1 MKPTIDSQTS
11 ASKPL
16 TVVVGLDFSD
26 ADGPAF
32 DQAARIAQRASR
44 SALHLVHV
52 FHEAPSAE
60 RAGDLAGHL
69 RAHVNEK
76 APLLGGLAGVTVGV
90 HLRAGKVV
98 QEIAQLASEVGADL
112 LVVGSHR
119 GRRVKD
125 WIVGGTAHKLIGAA
139 TCPVLVASP
148 WPKEPA
154 HRNPV
159 IEPPCPDCVRA
170 RAESRGSRWWCER
183 HSHSANGA
191 HTYSYEREV
200 PLSSLDSQVFP
211 TGIDY

>member
-1 MKPTIDSQTS
+1 MDARIDSQKS
-11 ASKPL
+11 ILKPL

-32 DQAARIAQRASR
+32 DQAARIAQRAPR

-52 FHEAPSAE
+52 FAEEPSRE
-60 RAGDLAGHL
+60 RSRDLAGHL

-90 HLRAGKVV
+90 HLRAGKVAH
-98 QEIAQLASEVGADL
+98 EIAQLAAEIGADMI
-112 LVVGSHR
+112 VVGSHR
-119 GRRVKD
+119 GPNVKH
-125 WIVGGTAHKLIGAA
+125 WIVGSTAHKLIGASA
-139 TCPVLVASP
+139 CPVLVASP

-154 HRNPV
+154 HKNPV

-170 RAESRGSRWWCER
+170 RAASRGARWWCDR
-183 HSHSANGA
+183 HSHRANGA

-200 PLSSLDSQVFP
+200 PFASHDSQVFP